1 MYRWF
6 LILVV
11 FLAAAAGLLI
21 GVLNPDPVTLELA
34 VFSPTLP
41 VGALLVAV
49 FGVGMGVGM
58 LVFCLFFTLPARWQ
72 RRQRRESRPGV
83 NLRTLNE

>member
-6 LILVV
+6 LILAV

-34 VFSPTLP
+34 IFEPTLP
-41 VGALLVAV
+41 MGALVVAV
-49 FGVGMGVGM
+49 FGIGVVAGM
-58 LVFCLFFTLPARWQ
+58 LVFWLLFALPARW
-72 RRQRRESRPGV
+72 RKRQQVESHPGV
-83 NLRTLNE
+83 KLRTLND

>member
-6 LILVV
+6 LILAV

-34 VFSPTLP
+34 IFAPTLP
-41 VGALLVAV
+41 KGALVVAV
-49 FGVGMGVGM
+49 FGAGVLAG
-58 LVFCLFFTLPARWQ
+58 LLLFWLLFALPARWQ
-72 RRQRRESRPGV
+72 RRVRPESHPGV
-83 NLRTLNE
+83 KLRTLND